1 VKILASQL
9 NIQWIWQDNNWPDFQ
24 YDAQAVIPILEQT
37 VRSVSPLCA
46 LAKNLSQDKQLQLE
60 SEVLLDE
67 ALASAKIEGEILN
80 RESVRSSIA
89 NKLGLG
95 KKKEKDKN
103 NQQKRASK
111 SDEAYLDILLES
123 IRSIETPLTEK
134 QLLKWHSMMF
144 IDHPVLYDMIIGDY
158 RNESMSV
165 VSGRFGK
172 QATHFIAPCEKAVV
186 KECVKK
192 QMTAFF
198 TWLNQRQEDK
208 PAESGY
214 VRAAIA
220 KLWFVTIHP
229 LDDGNGRFSRIIA
242 EYCLAQTEALPLRL
256 YSISSQIE
264 ANRNEY
270 YEILEATQRGNL
282 DITCWII
289 WFLQQVDSA
298 AQTAMI
304 LLNRINSLTQ
314 FWDQHRHT
322 VFNSRQQKLL
332 QRILEEG
339 TFSDGI
345 SRKKYKKL
353 VHTSDITATRDLQD
367 LVKKS
372 VMKTKGAGRNVV
384 YYFVHFEPDVVTL
397 TRTLNSI

>member
-1 VKILASQL
+1 MVSNL
-9 NIQWIWQDNNWPDFQ
+9 NSQWIWQEINWPDFQ
-24 YDAQAVIPILEQT
+24 YDAQTILPVLEQT
-37 VRSVSPLCA
+37 VQSVSPLCV
-46 LAKNLSQDKQLQLE
+46 LAKSLSQDKQLQLE

-89 NKLGLG
+89 NKLGLM
-95 KKKEKDKN
+95 KDKGKGKN
-103 NQQKRASK
+103 NPQKRASK

-123 IRSIETPLTEK
+123 IRSIEVPLTEK

-144 IDHPVLYDMIIGDY
+144 IDHSVLYDMIIGDY

-165 VSGRFGK
+165 ISGRFGK
-172 QATHFIAPCEKAVV
+172 QTTHFIAPCEKSLV

-192 QMTAFF
+192 QMAAFF

-208 PAESGY
+208 PTESGY

-242 EYCLAQTEALPLRL
+242 EYCLAQTESLPLRL

-270 YEILEATQRGNL
+270 YEILEATQKGKL
-282 DITCWII
+282 DITRWII
-289 WFLQQVDSA
+289 WFLQQVDSS
-298 AQTAMI
+298 AQTAMV
-304 LLNRINSLTQ
+304 LLNRINSSTQ
-314 FWDQHRHT
+314 FWDQHRYT
-322 VFNSRQQKLL
+322 VFNSRQQKLIH
-332 QRILEEG
+332 RMLEEDA
-339 TFSDGI
+339 FSDGI

-367 LVKKS
+367 LVEKN
-372 VMKTKGAGRNVV
+372 VMLIKGAGRNVV
-384 YYFVHFEPDVVTL
+384 YCFVHSE
-397 TRTLNSI
+397 S

>member
-1 VKILASQL
+1 VKILNSHL
-9 NIQWIWQDNNWPDFQ
+9 NTQWIWQDNNWPDFQ
-24 YDAQAVIPILEQT
+24 YDAQLVIPVLEQT
-37 VRSVSPLCA
+37 VRSVSPLCT

-95 KKKEKDKN
+95 KDKN
-103 NQQKRASK
+103 NLQQQASK

-123 IRSIETPLTEK
+123 IRNIEAPLTEK

-158 RNESMSV
+158 RNESMTV

-172 QATHFIAPCEKAVV
+172 QTTHFIAPCEKVEV

-198 TWLNQRQEDK
+198 TWLNQRQEGK

-264 ANRNEY
+264 SNRNEY

-282 DITCWII
+282 DITRWTI

-304 LLNRINSLTQ
+304 LLNRINSSTQ
-314 FWDQHRHT
+314 FWDHHRHT
-322 VFNSRQQKLL
+322 EFNPRQKKLL
-332 QRILEEG
+332 ERMLEEG
-339 TFSDGI
+339 AYSDGI

-367 LVKKS
+367 LVEKN
-372 VMKTKGAGRNVV
+372 VMQTKGAGRNVV
-384 YYFVHFEPDVVTL
+384 YCFVHSEPE
-397 TRTLNSI
+397 NNI

>member
-1 VKILASQL
+1 MKILNSHL

-24 YDAQAVIPILEQT
+24 YDAQLVIPVLEQT
-37 VRSVSPLCA
+37 VRSVSPLCT
-46 LAKNLSQDKQLQLE
+46 LAKNLSQEKQLQLE

-95 KKKEKDKN
+95 KGKN
-103 NQQKRASK
+103 NPQQRASK

-123 IRSIETPLTEK
+123 IRSIEAPLTEK

-172 QATHFIAPCEKAVV
+172 QTTHFIAPCEKVEV

-264 ANRNEY
+264 SNRNEY
-270 YEILEATQRGNL
+270 HEILEATQRGNL
-282 DITCWII
+282 DITRWII

-304 LLNRINSLTQ
+304 LLNRINSSTQ

-322 VFNSRQQKLL
+322 VFNPRQQKLL
-332 QRILEEG
+332 ERMLDEG
-339 TFSDGI
+339 AYSDGI
-345 SRKKYKKL
+345 SRKKYKKI

-367 LVKKS
+367 LVEKN
-372 VMKTKGAGRNVV
+372 VMQTKGAGRNVV
-384 YYFVHFEPDVVTL
+384 YCFVHSEPE
-397 TRTLNSI
+397 NNI

>member
-1 VKILASQL
+1 MVSKL
-9 NIQWIWQDNNWPDFQ
+9 NSQWIWQYNNWPDFQ
-24 YDAQAVIPILEQT
+24 YDAQAVLPVLEQT

-89 NKLGLG
+89 NKLGLR
-95 KKKEKDKN
+95 KDKGKGKN
-103 NQQKRASK
+103 NPQKRASK

-172 QATHFIAPCEKAVV
+172 QTTHFIAPCEKAVV

-192 QMTAFF
+192 QMTEFF
-198 TWLNQRQEDK
+198 TWLNQRREDK

-229 LDDGNGRFSRIIA
+229 FDD
-242 EYCLAQTEALPLRL
+242 
-256 YSISSQIE
+256 
-264 ANRNEY
+264 AN
-270 YEILEATQRGNL
+270 
-282 DITCWII
+282 
-289 WFLQQVDSA
+289 F
-298 AQTAMI
+298 
-304 LLNRINSLTQ
+304 
-314 FWDQHRHT
+314 
-322 VFNSRQQKLL
+322 
-332 QRILEEG
+332 
-339 TFSDGI
+339 
-345 SRKKYKKL
+345 
-353 VHTSDITATRDLQD
+353 
-367 LVKKS
+367 
-372 VMKTKGAGRNVV
+372 
-384 YYFVHFEPDVVTL
+384 
-397 TRTLNSI
+397 

>member
-1 VKILASQL
+1 MVSKL
-9 NIQWIWQDNNWPDFQ
+9 NSQWIWQDNNWPDFQ
-24 YDAQAVIPILEQT
+24 YNAQAVLPVLEQT
-37 VRSVSPLCA
+37 VQSVSPLCA
-46 LAKNLSQDKQLQLE
+46 LAKSLSQDKQLQLE

-89 NKLGLG
+89 NKLGLR
-95 KKKEKDKN
+95 KDKGKN
-103 NQQKRASK
+103 NPQKRASK

-123 IRSIETPLTEK
+123 IRSIETSLTEK

-172 QATHFIAPCEKAVV
+172 QTTHFIAPCEKAVV

-192 QMTAFF
+192 QMTEFF
-198 TWLNQRQEDK
+198 TWLNQRKEDK

-242 EYCLAQTEALPLRL
+242 EYCLAQTETLPLRL

-282 DITCWII
+282 DITRWII
-289 WFLQQVDSA
+289 WFLQQVDLS

-304 LLNRINSLTQ
+304 LLNRINSSTQ

-322 VFNSRQQKLL
+322 VFNPRQQKLL
-332 QRILEEG
+332 QKMLEEG
-339 TFSDGI
+339 AFSDGI

-367 LVKKS
+367 LVEKN
-372 VMKTKGAGRNVV
+372 VMLIKGAGRNVV
-384 YYFVHFEPDVVTL
+384 YCFVHSE
-397 TRTLNSI
+397 S

>member
-1 VKILASQL
+1 MKILNSHL
-9 NIQWIWQDNNWPDFQ
+9 NTQWIWQDNNWPDFQ
-24 YDAQAVIPILEQT
+24 YDAQLVIPVLEQT
-37 VRSVSPLCA
+37 VRSVSPLCT

-95 KKKEKDKN
+95 KGKN
-103 NQQKRASK
+103 NPQQRASK

-123 IRSIETPLTEK
+123 IRSIEAPLTEK

-172 QATHFIAPCEKAVV
+172 QTTHFIAPCEKVEV

-192 QMTAFF
+192 QMTTFF
-198 TWLNQRQEDK
+198 TWLNQRQEGK

-256 YSISSQIE
+256 YSISTQIE

-282 DITCWII
+282 DITRWII

-304 LLNRINSLTQ
+304 LLNRINRSTQ

-322 VFNSRQQKLL
+322 VFNPRQQKLL
-332 QRILEEG
+332 ERMLEEG
-339 TFSDGI
+339 AYSDGI

-367 LVKKS
+367 LVEKN
-372 VMKTKGAGRNVV
+372 VMQTKGAGRNVV
-384 YYFVHFEPDVVTL
+384 YYFVYTEPET
-397 TRTLNSI
+397 NIKN